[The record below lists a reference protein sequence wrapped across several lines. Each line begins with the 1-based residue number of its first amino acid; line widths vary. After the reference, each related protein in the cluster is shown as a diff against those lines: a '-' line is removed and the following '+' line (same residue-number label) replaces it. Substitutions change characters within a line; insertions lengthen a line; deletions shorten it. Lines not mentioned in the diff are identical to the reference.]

1 MPTPDGPRTGL
12 QLVFTIFLGLMLTA
26 FFGVGVYTFH
36 PPPAREYDEALQQLH
51 RDQQDVRKMRSDT
64 ELSAAARD
72 SLANIQSEIRE
83 FEDARRERSE
93 GWATST
99 SIVLVIL
106 ATISMAVSLVRA
118 DQLRILS
125 NGLLLG
131 GVFTML
137 YGTGWIIAS
146 GDSRMRF
153 WVMTAALVITVG
165 LGYLRFVRTKG
176 EAVSRPAPVSGGGA
190 DPELLRRI
198 ESLERRVD
206 ASARAMRGD
215 D

>member
-1 MPTPDGPRTGL
+1 MSTPDGPGTGL

-36 PPPAREYDEALQQLH
+36 PPPGREYDGELQQLH
-51 RDQQDVRKMRSDT
+51 RDQQDIREMRSDS
-64 ELSAAARD
+64 ELSAADRD
-72 SLANIQSEIRE
+72 SLSAIQTEIRE

-99 SIVLVIL
+99 SIVLVVL

-137 YGTGWIIAS
+137 YGTGWIVAS

-176 EAVSRPAPVSGGGA
+176 AATSQPAPISTGDA
-190 DPELLRRI
+190 NPELLRRI
-198 ESLERRVD
+198 ESLERRIE
-206 ASARAMRGD
+206 ASARAMHGGD
-215 D
+215 